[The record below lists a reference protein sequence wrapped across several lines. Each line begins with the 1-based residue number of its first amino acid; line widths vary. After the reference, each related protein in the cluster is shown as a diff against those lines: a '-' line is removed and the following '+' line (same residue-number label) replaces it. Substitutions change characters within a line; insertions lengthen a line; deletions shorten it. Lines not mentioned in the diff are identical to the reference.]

1 MGLDIPDEITSPTY
15 TIISEYTGKI
25 NLFHMDLYRIDSL
38 EEFELLG
45 TDEFMFDNNIT
56 IIEWSE
62 KISEYLPDNT
72 IIIDISILPDKKRQL
87 KIEGI

>member
-1 MGLDIPDEITSPTY
+1 
-15 TIISEYTGKI
+15 
-25 NLFHMDLYRIDSL
+25 MDLYRIEST

-45 TDEFMFDNNIT
+45 TDEFMYNDNIT

-62 KISEYLPDNT
+62 KIIDLLPVNT

-87 KIEGI
+87 NIEGL